1 MHINHFTDLRVYQ
14 ASRTLSRQLFKLSAE
29 WPAEERFALVG
40 QIRRASR
47 SVGANLAEAWGKRR
61 YEAHFVSKLT
71 DADGENHETE
81 HWLINAHDCA
91 YLSQDQFKQL
101 VVEKQEIG
109 RMLGTMILNPGP
121 FLLR

>member
-1 MHINHFTDLRVYQ
+1 MQINHFIELRVYQ
-14 ASRTLSRQLFKLSAE
+14 ASLGLSRHIFELSGH
-29 WPAEERFALVG
+29 WPAEERFALTG

-47 SVGANLAEAWGKRR
+47 SVGANLAEAWAKRR

-81 HWLINAHDCA
+81 HWLICARDCA
-91 YLSQDQFKQL
+91 YLTPTQFDQL
-101 VVEKQEIG
+101 LSEKQEIG
-109 RMLGTMILNPGP
+109 RMLGSMLQNPVP

>member
-14 ASRTLSRQLFKLSAE
+14 STRALSRQLFDLSGK
-29 WPAEERFALVG
+29 WPAEERFALIG

-47 SVGANLAEAWGKRR
+47 SVGANLAEAWAKRR

-91 YLSQDQFKQL
+91 YLDRAQFEGL
-101 VVEKQEIG
+101 VAEKQEIG
-109 RMLGTMILNPGP
+109 RMLGAMIQNPGP